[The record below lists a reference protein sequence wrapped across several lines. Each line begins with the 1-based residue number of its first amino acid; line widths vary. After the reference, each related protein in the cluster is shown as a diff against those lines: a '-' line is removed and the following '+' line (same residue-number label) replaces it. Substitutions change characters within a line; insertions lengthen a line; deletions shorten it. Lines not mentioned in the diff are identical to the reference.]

1 MTMLAERSV
10 TYTMMERFLHKAI
23 TTVIFLSLWPTM
35 GMTKDLIKIEG
46 SSTVYPITRQFAQ
59 QFMAQQEEVAQ
70 IVVGV
75 TGTGGGFRK
84 FCRGKTDISNASRP
98 IKTQEK
104 ALCRENGIEFLEL
117 PIALDAVTLVVSKDN
132 HWLKRLSLKELATLW
147 HSSSEKT
154 ITHWNQLNS
163 NFPAEPV
170 KLYAPGS
177 DSGTYDYFTNV
188 VLNGDE
194 LRGDYIANEDDYL
207 LASKVATDPN
217 ALAFLGFAYYQN
229 NQTQLKAVSITNH
242 KHQAIAPSINSVTSG
257 QYSSLSRPLFIYV
270 NKAAVNRHSVNQF
283 IEHYLNQKHLS
294 YVVSTAGYIPLSP
307 KMQSAAQSIFE
318 DQTIGSVFNSKELS
332 TNFEHFMERK

>member
-1 MTMLAERSV
+1 MKFERQPLIIAV
-10 TYTMMERFLHKAI
+10 DFDGTICEDGYPGIGKPHIFAFETLKRMQEDGHRLILWTYRH
-23 TTVIFLSLWPTM
+23 
-35 GMTKDLIKIEG
+35 
-46 SSTVYPITRQFAQ
+46 
-59 QFMAQQEEVAQ
+59 
-70 IVVGV
+70 
-75 TGTGGGFRK
+75 
-84 FCRGKTDISNASRP
+84 GKKLQDAV
-98 IKTQEK
+98 EF
-104 ALCRENGIEFLEL
+104 CRENGIEFLEL

-132 HWLKRLSLKELATLW
+132 NWLQRLSLEELATLW

-163 NFPAEPV
+163 NFPEEPV

-242 KHQAIAPSINSVTSG
+242 KQQAIAPSINSVTSG

-283 IEHYLNQKHLS
+283 IEHYLNHKHLS

>member
-1 MTMLAERSV
+1 
-10 TYTMMERFLHKAI
+10 MMERFLHKAI

>member
-1 MTMLAERSV
+1 
-10 TYTMMERFLHKAI
+10 MMERFLHKAI
-23 TTVIFLSLWPTM
+23 TTVICLSLWPTM
-35 GMTKDLIKIEG
+35 GMAKDLIKIEG

-59 QFMAQQEEVAQ
+59 QFMMQQKDVAQ

-104 ALCRENGIEFLEL
+104 ALCRETGIEFLEL
-117 PIALDAVTLVVSKDN
+117 PIALDAITLVVSKEN
-132 HWLKRLSLKELATLW
+132 EWLQHLSLEELATLW
-147 HSSSEKT
+147 HPSSEKT
-154 ITHWNQLNS
+154 ITHWHQLNPS
-163 NFPAEPV
+163 FPAEPI

-194 LRGDYIANEDDYL
+194 LRGDHIANEDDYL

-229 NQTQLKAVSITNH
+229 NQTQLKAVSISNDEQ
-242 KHQAIAPSINSVTSG
+242 QAIAPSINSVTSG

-270 NKAAVNRHSVNQF
+270 NKAAVNRYSVNQF

-318 DQTIGSVFNSKELS
+318 TQTMGSVFNSKELS
-332 TNFEHFMERK
+332 TNFERFMERN